1 MLSQLAA
8 QKVFILIYILS
19 DMFKSKSRANLTDF
33 LNQIQ
38 QIYSNEKPKKTILLK
53 SIPVLN
59 SSKSLLMVQSAVEP
73 DPDDPPA
80 SASANTSASAS
91 AGRVHTPGHNRGQ
104 EAMTSRDF
112 EKLKRRAMEVRLLP
126 PLLLLLSSFPHPPPP
141 PPCSSGYGGRRMSF
155 LQQHHRSQ
163 QADEEL

>member
-59 SSKSLLMVQSAVEP
+59 SSKSLLMVQSAAVEP

-80 SASANTSASAS
+80 PAMASTSASAS
-91 AGRVHTPGHNRGQ
+91 AGRVHTQGETMSR
-104 EAMTSRDF
+104 RDF
-112 EKLKRRAMEVRLLP
+112 EKLKRHATEDSDR
-126 PLLLLLSSFPHPPPP
+126 
-141 PPCSSGYGGRRMSF
+141 
-155 LQQHHRSQ
+155 
-163 QADEEL
+163 

>member
-1 MLSQLAA
+1 
-8 QKVFILIYILS
+8 
-19 DMFKSKSRANLTDF
+19 MFKSKSRANLTDF
-33 LNQIQ
+33 LNQISN
-38 QIYSNEKPKKTILLK
+38 IYSNEKPKKTILLR

-91 AGRVHTPGHNRGQ
+91 AGRVHTPGHHRGQ

-112 EKLKRRAMEVRLLP
+112 EKLKRRAMEVRLTP
-126 PLLLLLSSFPHPPPP
+126 PSSPPPSKLIP
-141 PPCSSGYGGRRMSF
+141 SFSSTTSVLLRIWRTQNVF
-155 LQQHHRSQ
+155 LTAAPQ
-163 QADEEL
+163 ELGSC